1 MHNSDELILVVLQL
15 GLRQTELCSILI
27 SFHRLI
33 QLPVVVPLAAIEQ
46 VGLVCLGQV
55 LLVGLLVDALEEE
68 LAQLVAA
75 GAAWCAH

>member
-1 MHNSDELILVVLQL
+1 MHNSDELILVVLQF

-27 SFHRLI
+27 SFHRLV
-33 QLPVVVPLAAIEQ
+33 QLPIVEPLAVFEQ
-46 VGLVCLGQV
+46 MGLVCLGQV

-75 GAAWCAH
+75 DAAWCTH